1 MSLLVWH
8 TGAVEYY
15 DLHEDPFQIHGRVS
29 GTETVAERDD
39 LIARLDALKDCA
51 GATCR

>member
-1 MSLLVWH
+1 MES
-8 TGAVEYY
+8 Y
-15 DLHEDPFQIHGRVS
+15 DLHEDPYQVDGRVS

-39 LIARLDALKDCA
+39 LIGVASDALKNCA